1 MSDEGQKILASNGR
15 RTWYGGVNSNS
26 DKTIFNPGSV
36 GMPVE
41 MMNNGLYDETN
52 RFSTV
57 ASYIILEGT
66 FGSKELA
73 PFSINLVRLPY
84 DIQKELE
91 YLENSDMPNKNKI
104 ISSLKTA
111 CS

>member
-1 MSDEGQKILASNGR
+1 MSTFSHNG
-15 RTWYGGVNSNS
+15 V
-26 DKTIFNPGSV
+26 KVKF
-36 GMPVE
+36 
-41 MMNNGLYDETN
+41 
-52 RFSTV
+52 
-57 ASYIILEGT
+57 
-66 FGSKELA
+66 
-73 PFSINLVRLPY
+73 PFPPY

>member
-1 MSDEGQKILASNGR
+1 MRHWPCSSTA
-15 RTWYGGVNSNS
+15 TCY
-26 DKTIFNPGSV
+26 
-36 GMPVE
+36 
-41 MMNNGLYDETN
+41 TN